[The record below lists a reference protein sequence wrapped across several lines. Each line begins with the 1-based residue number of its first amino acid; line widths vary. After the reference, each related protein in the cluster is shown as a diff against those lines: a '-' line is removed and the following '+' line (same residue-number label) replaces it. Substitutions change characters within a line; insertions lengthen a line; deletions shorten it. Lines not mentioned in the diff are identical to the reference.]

1 MIPEGLRVEGGLNPG
16 FRSDLPR
23 APKRKALLS
32 WPAAEGMESRCA
44 GLGGSTQN
52 RGLST
57 SFPLSS
63 VVVWGHQQGAQS
75 SAEKGPQLPLSL
87 R

>member
-1 MIPEGLRVEGGLNPG
+1 MIPGELRMEGGLNPA

-32 WPAAEGMESRCA
+32 WSAAEGMKSRCA
-44 GLGGSTQN
+44 GLGGSTQDQ
-52 RGLST
+52 GLST

-63 VVVWGHQQGAQS
+63 VVVWGHQRGAQPS
-75 SAEKGPQLPLSL
+75 SGKGPQLPLSL

>member
-1 MIPEGLRVEGGLNPG
+1 MIPGGLRVEGGLNPA

-63 VVVWGHQQGAQS
+63 VVVWGHQQGAQP
-75 SAEKGPQLPLSL
+75 SAGKGPQLPLSL